1 MKKSF
6 LTITLLSVVFAF
18 VLAGCSKSEETPPV
32 PAPDTN
38 APAPATAN

>member
-6 LTITLLSVVFAF
+6 LTVALLSLVAAF
-18 VLAGCSKSEETPPV
+18 VLAGCSKSEETTPP

-38 APAPATAN
+38 APAPAK